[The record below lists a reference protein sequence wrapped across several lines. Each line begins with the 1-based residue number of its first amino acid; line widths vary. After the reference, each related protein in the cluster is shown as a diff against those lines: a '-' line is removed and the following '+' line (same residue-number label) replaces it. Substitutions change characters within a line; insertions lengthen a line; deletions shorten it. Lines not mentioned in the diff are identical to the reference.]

1 MDFCRVQHNEDSPS
15 IYFIPLS
22 CPRPPFSILLAH
34 PASGFL
40 TLPVDFPPRDAR
52 ITGSTS
58 DRNHPWKGIIHGIA
72 CNISHIEPR
81 RKKKRQHLLP
91 HIISL
96 ATHLCSLLS
105 KEGVGSS
112 RFLHQASSKSPQQ
125 PDPTLP
131 LLFFNTPPEPSFD
144 LKHSMYIFS
153 QRAEKGGGVQRV
165 GIVRRLEGV

>member
-1 MDFCRVQHNEDSPS
+1 M
-15 IYFIPLS
+15 IPT
-22 CPRPPFSILLAH
+22 CPHPPFSILLAH

-40 TLPVDFPPRDAR
+40 ILPVDFPPRDAR

-72 CNISHIEPR
+72 CNISDIGPR
-81 RKKKRQHLLP
+81 RKKKRQQLLP
-91 HIISL
+91 HVLSL
-96 ATHLCSLLS
+96 ATRLFSLLS

-131 LLFFNTPPEPSFD
+131 LLFFNTPTEPSFD
-144 LKHSMYIFS
+144 LKHSMYTYVLNLLLERPIDS
-153 QRAEKGGGVQRV
+153 MGWACMNCWVNGTGVKCMSRP
-165 GIVRRLEGV
+165 IYSTSK